1 MVTLDL
7 LLPEFWLVIG
17 REVLPTIF
25 PAKMSVMDQNKFIQ
39 NWFAFGNTLPTFEL
53 ILSSDIFASN
63 SDFMSKEE
71 AGGGL
76 LCELW
81 SLVLVEFH
89 L

>member
-39 NWFAFGNTLPTFEL
+39 NWFAFGNNTLPTFEL

-76 LCELW
+76 LCELC
-81 SLVLVEFH
+81 SLVDR
-89 L
+89 